1 MKRKA
6 PPAPKQRAIQ
16 SFMTGPGQVECPL
29 CGLMFHQA
37 LVERHA
43 AGCGS
48 TSAAAAR
55 EIVPGPAL
63 THLAPSK
70 NTQSSPP
77 PVLLEPPCSAPDGP
91 GRDAFSLLRSAQAAR
106 TKQEQQARGTF
117 RLDFLPSGGGVRL
130 LTSFVLD
137 SDGQRTPAQ
146 NTVWSGESNVRRL
159 LVGGGPQGGER
170 CQAFALR
177 LATNIPPAPA
187 SSAAA
192 SSAPPPV
199 HAAVLKSMIQKATRR
214 HKQPHTLRLCA
225 ALLEASAADLLR
237 RLAVVAMED
246 ACLHPALPVV
256 VWAMAAQVCGGG
268 GRRLSLVAASPNA
281 QSH

>member
-43 AGCGS
+43 AGCG
-48 TSAAAAR
+48 ANA
-55 EIVPGPAL
+55 PGPAL
-63 THLAPSK
+63 THLAPSQ

-77 PVLLEPPCSAPDGP
+77 PVQAEPPGSAPDGS
-91 GRDAFSLLRSAQAAR
+91 GRDAFSLLRSAQAAKV
-106 TKQEQQARGTF
+106 KQEQQARGTF
-117 RLDFLPSGGGVRL
+117 RVDLLPSGGGVRL
-130 LTSFVLD
+130 LASFVLD
-137 SDGQRTPAQ
+137 SDGPGTQASAPAPK
-146 NTVWSGESNVRRL
+146 TAWSGESNVRRL
-159 LVGGGPQGGER
+159 LVGGGPQGSER
-170 CQAFALR
+170 CQAFALT

-187 SSAAA
+187 SSAPV

-199 HAAVLKSMIQKATRR
+199 HVAVLKSMLQKATRR
-214 HKQPHTLRLCA
+214 HKQPHTLRLSA

-237 RLAVVAMED
+237 RLSVVAIED
-246 ACLHPALPVV
+246 ASLHPALPVV
-256 VWAMAAQVCGGG
+256 VWAMAAQVCVGW
-268 GRRLSLVAASPNA
+268 GRRLSNVVAAVLSPYPL
-281 QSH
+281 